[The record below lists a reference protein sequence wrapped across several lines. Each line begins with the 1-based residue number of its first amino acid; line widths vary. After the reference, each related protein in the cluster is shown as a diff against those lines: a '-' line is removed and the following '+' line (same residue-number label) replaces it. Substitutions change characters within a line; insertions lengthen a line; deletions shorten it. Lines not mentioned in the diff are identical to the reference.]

1 MKELDANDL
10 IISVANTFALKVEKY
25 GGTLDLDLDA
35 LDSTIYVD
43 EMHITNVLFNLMD
56 NAVKYRRQDVPLAL
70 LVRTWNENGKLHIS
84 VEDNGIG
91 IKKEYLKKVF
101 DRFFRVPTGNKHD
114 VKGFGLGLAYVRK
127 IIADHKGSIRAEQGN
142 NNIGTKFIITLP
154 LIKS

>member
-1 MKELDANDL
+1 
-10 IISVANTFALKVEKY
+10 
-25 GGTLDLDLDA
+25 
-35 LDSTIYVD
+35 
-43 EMHITNVLFNLMD
+43 MD

-127 IIADHKGSIRAEQGN
+127 NEN
-142 NNIGTKFIITLP
+142 L
-154 LIKS
+154 LL